1 MAGYRA
7 LSIVDFGMAMTDTSP
22 VQPSNPTA
30 SASSASDATT
40 TGVGGALHGL
50 GGAQQT
56 TGVAASAT
64 TSVSGHDPLRD
75 VGVFH
80 RATPAVS
87 ERPDIPTIP
96 TSIAIEATTD
106 RLEIAGVV
114 VTKISS
120 IAVLKAACEYLA
132 VSQSGSKAKLWS
144 RIIAT
149 VDRQRILEETQL
161 STQICAA
168 GGTSW
173 RR

>member
-1 MAGYRA
+1 MQ
-7 LSIVDFGMAMTDTSP
+7 LC
-22 VQPSNPTA
+22 
-30 SASSASDATT
+30 
-40 TGVGGALHGL
+40 GALHGL

-64 TSVSGHDPLRD
+64 TSVSRHDPVRD
-75 VGVFH
+75 VGAFH

-114 VTKISS
+114 VTNNSF
-120 IAVLKAACEYLA
+120 LKAACEYLA

-149 VDRQRILEETQL
+149 VDRQF
-161 STQICAA
+161 SSCFD
-168 GGTSW
+168 W
-173 RR
+173 